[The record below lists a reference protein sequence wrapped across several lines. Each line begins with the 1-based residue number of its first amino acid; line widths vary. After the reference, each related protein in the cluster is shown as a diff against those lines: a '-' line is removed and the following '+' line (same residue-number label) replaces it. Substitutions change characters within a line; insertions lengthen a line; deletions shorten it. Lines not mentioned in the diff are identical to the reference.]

1 VTAIVFRLPIIPQ
14 TPLMIIDIGSQNRS
28 VSLVTK
34 VSLMPNFPINRDV
47 YVYVRQKLSLALS
60 SGNSF
65 LFDGHDAGGVELAP
79 LKV

>member
-1 VTAIVFRLPIIPQ
+1 
-14 TPLMIIDIGSQNRS
+14 
-28 VSLVTK
+28 
-34 VSLMPNFPINRDV
+34 MPNFPINRDV